1 MCSMALVSLRNV
13 TLALMDPPLI
23 ENVDLQIERGE
34 RIALVGRNGA
44 GKSTLLRLITG
55 EQPPDSGEIIRDPT
69 LRIARLTQ
77 QVPPEMAG
85 EVYDEIAAGLGDW
98 ADLLSRYH
106 HVSQQ
111 FADDHSPRLLAD
123 LERIQHDLETRGG
136 WAIHQQIDSVL
147 SRMGL
152 DGQAKC
158 ASLSAGLK
166 RRVLLARAL
175 VSRPDLLLLD
185 EPTNH
190 LDIASITWLE
200 QFLLD
205 HVDTLLFVTHDRA
218 FLRRLATRIVDIG
231 SGRVNSWAC
240 DYDTY
245 VQRKAAQAEAQLAEQ
260 AEFDKK
266 LAREEVWLRQG
277 VKARRTRNEG
287 RVRALLEMRRL
298 RRQRR
303 EQPGAVA
310 AQLQEAERS
319 GQLVIETENLAFSW
333 PDRPIVRDLSTLIVR
348 GDKIGV
354 IGPNGSGKTTLLRLL
369 LAELPPQAGSVR
381 HGTNL
386 QIAYFD
392 QMHAQLDESK
402 SIIDNV
408 ADGQRT
414 LTINGQPRHVVGYLQ
429 DFLFTPDR
437 IRGPITNLSGGE
449 RNRLLLARLFARP
462 SNVLLLDEPTNDL
475 DSETLELLED
485 LLVEYSG
492 TVLLVSHDREF
503 LNNVVTSTLVLEGDG
518 RVGDYAGGYDDWL
531 RQRPAPAAPTPAAAA
546 AKPDR
551 PRSQIAKRD
560 LTYAERKELE
570 KLPATI
576 DGLER
581 EQRDRHDKMMAPGFY
596 KQPPAM
602 ITKASAELA
611 DIERTL
617 AEALA
622 RWEELGSRARP
633 E

>member
-1 MCSMALVSLRNV
+1 MALVSLRNV
-13 TLALMDPPLI
+13 TLALTDPPLL
-23 ENVDLQIERGE
+23 EEVTLQIERGE

-44 GKSTLLRLITG
+44 GKSTLLRLIGG
-55 EQPPDSGEIIRDPT
+55 EQPADSGEIAREPSV
-69 LRIARLTQ
+69 RIARLTQ

-85 EVYDEIAAGLGDW
+85 EVFDEIAAGLGDW
-98 ADLLSRYH
+98 AELLSRYH

-111 FADDHSPRLLAD
+111 FADDHSPRLLAE

-136 WAIHQQIDSVL
+136 WAIHQQIDTVL

-158 ASLSAGLK
+158 AALSAGLK

-205 HVDTLLFVTHDRA
+205 HVETLLFVTHDRA
-218 FLRRLATRIVDIG
+218 FLRRVATRIVEIG
-231 SGRVNSWAC
+231 AGRVSSWAC
-240 DYDTY
+240 DYDTF
-245 VQRKAAQAEAQLAEQ
+245 VQRRATLLEAQLAEQ

-319 GQLVIETENLAFSW
+319 GQLVIEAKNLAFAW
-333 PDRPIVRDLSTLIVR
+333 PGPPARPIVRDLSTLIIR

-369 LAELPPQAGSVR
+369 LGEIPPQGGSVR

-414 LTINGQPRHVVGYLQ
+414 LLVNGQPRHVVGYLQ
-429 DFLFTPDR
+429 DFLFAPDR

-475 DSETLELLED
+475 DAETLELLED

-503 LNNVVTSTLVLEGDG
+503 LNNVVTATLVLEGDG
-518 RVGDYAGGYDDWL
+518 KIGEYAGGYDDWL
-531 RQRPAPAAPTPAAAA
+531 RQRSALAELPASPGPAKTQRS
-546 AKPDR
+546 R
-551 PRSQIAKRD
+551 PSPEKRG
-560 LTYAERKELE
+560 LTYGERRELE
-570 KLPATI
+570 TLPAKI

-581 EQRDRHDKMMAPGFY
+581 QQRTLHETMMAPGFY
-596 KQPPAM
+596 KQDPA
-602 ITKASAELA
+602 IIAKASADLA
-611 DIERTL
+611 AVERAL

-622 RWEELGSRARP
+622 RWEDLEARNG
-633 E
+633 